1 MLNKEPGLLLEHIAQ
16 ELSAPD
22 VVFPTCFDV
31 TIRVHTLLKDPD
43 LALDK
48 LAEILSTEPLM
59 SAKLIHLANSVAMR
73 GAGQEVTEL
82 KAAILRV
89 GLEVVRTVSYTVAV
103 EQLVRSKQMA
113 RYQGLSHKI
122 WEHSLLVAAIA
133 RQLARQSNMSTDKAF
148 FLGMVHDIG
157 AFYLLFRCAADQVLA
172 SDEAELTELLYEWH
186 DGIGHALLTAL
197 GQSEDITEAVQE
209 HESLSE
215 ITTLHRWPEILAT
228 ADWLAQR
235 TADWAPTAQRNR
247 QHLEIPERLLN
258 EDAQAEVLQ
267 NALKEV
273 GELHAALF

>member
-43 LALDK
+43 LSLDK

-73 GAGQEVTEL
+73 GAGQEVSEL
-82 KAAILRV
+82 RAAILRV

-148 FLGMVHDIG
+148 FIGMVHDIG
-157 AFYLLFRCAADQVLA
+157 AFYLLFRCAADHVLA

-197 GQSEDITEAVQE
+197 GQSEDIPEAVQE

-228 ADWLAQR
+228 ADWLAQQ
-235 TADWAPTAQRNR
+235 TADWAPTARRNR

-273 GELHAALF
+273 SELHAVLF

>member
-1 MLNKEPGLLLEHIAQ
+1 MPDQEPGLLLAHIAQ

-43 LALDK
+43 LALDR
-48 LAEILSTEPLM
+48 LADLLSTEPLM
-59 SAKLIHLANSVAMR
+59 SAKLLHLANSVALR
-73 GAGQEVTEL
+73 GGGQAVTEL
-82 KAAILRV
+82 RAAILRV

-113 RYQGLSHKI
+113 RYQGLSHRI

-133 RQLARQSNMSTDKAF
+133 RQLARRSGMSADKAF
-148 FLGMVHDIG
+148 FIGMVHDIG

-172 SDEAELTELLYEWH
+172 ADEAELTGLLYEWH

-197 GQSEDITEAVQE
+197 GQPEDVTEAVQE
-209 HESLSE
+209 HESLAE
-215 ITTLHRWPEILAT
+215 IATLHRWPEILAA
-228 ADWLAQR
+228 ADRLAQR
-235 TADWAPTAQRNR
+235 TADWAPSVLRGR
-247 QHLEIPERLLN
+247 QQPVIPERLLA
-258 EDAQAEVLQ
+258 EDAQAEVLHA
-267 NALKEV
+267 ALKEV